1 MVWPISTNAIT
12 VTWMRGRVDL
22 TSWNVLLF
30 LSPLFLSIYLPSTFI
45 RCPSVPGSPSNPT
58 AVPHPFCFPPHYS
71 LFFLICISLSSPS
84 FIVFL
89 FFLCPVSVPVCL
101 WSLCWAGQPVTLLL
115 WAWRVE
121 MTPELWGE
129 TLTSLFSFHS
139 QLQSYLS
146 AQPHFFP
153 LWTSVPAGV
162 GDTEDIKGAGVN
174 WATCVMQKK
183 ESDERG
189 IE

>member
-1 MVWPISTNAIT
+1 MVWPSSTNAIT

-58 AVPHPFCFPPHYS
+58 AVPRPFCFLLTTVSFSTFAFPSPLLPLLRFYYFFISSVCSCLSLIPVLGSASRSPCCYERGEWRWPLNSGERLWPLSFLSTLSSSLIYPHS
-71 LFFLICISLSSPS
+71 LIFFLFEHQFQQGS
-84 FIVFL
+84 
-89 FFLCPVSVPVCL
+89 
-101 WSLCWAGQPVTLLL
+101 ATGRTLKVLE
-115 WAWRVE
+115 W
-121 MTPELWGE
+121 TGE
-129 TLTSLFSFHS
+129 H
-139 QLQSYLS
+139 
-146 AQPHFFP
+146 
-153 LWTSVPAGV
+153 
-162 GDTEDIKGAGVN
+162 
-174 WATCVMQKK
+174 KK